1 MKSTKNKLIIYIT
14 GLLIMSLGT
23 ALMIKSKL
31 GTGSFDALNVGL
43 STHVGLTVGNWCI
56 IVGIILIFI
65 NAMLFKEKPS
75 LLSLMTSVIVGFFI
89 DFWLFI
95 IKFNNSNLP
104 YQIFIL
110 LTGIILGSLGIA
122 IYIQADFAKGPI
134 DNFMLAVSRVTGF
147 NLMISKT
154 IVEIL
159 MLTLALIVKGPIGI
173 GTIVV
178 TVLLGPFI
186 QLFYPKVN
194 ILILKINKVG
204 VSSTNS

>member
-1 MKSTKNKLIIYIT
+1 MQCYLKK
-14 GLLIMSLGT
+14 
-23 ALMIKSKL
+23 
-31 GTGSFDALNVGL
+31 
-43 STHVGLTVGNWCI
+43 
-56 IVGIILIFI
+56 
-65 NAMLFKEKPS
+65 KPS

-134 DNFMLAVSRVTGF
+134 DNFMLAISRVTGF